1 MAEAQKG
8 LFRQP
13 AVGEDEAIAYV
24 ASGGATTFVAESEY
38 RAEGISPTFEALP
51 SQEEY
56 EAAAER
62 EDIEAA
68 EDEDIA
74 AHSAFDL

>member
-1 MAEAQKG
+1 MAAVQKG

-24 ASGGATTFVAESEY
+24 ASGGATMFVAESEY
-38 RAEGISPTFEALP
+38 RAEKIRPPFETLP

-62 EDIEAA
+62 EDIEAT
-68 EDEDIA
+68 EDKDVA
-74 AHSAFDL
+74 ARR

>member
-1 MAEAQKG
+1 MAAAQKG

-38 RAEGISPTFEALP
+38 RAEGIRPPFETLP

-56 EAAAER
+56 EVAAER
-62 EDIEAA
+62 EDIQAA
-68 EDEDIA
+68 EDEDVA
-74 AHSAFDL
+74 AHSALDL